1 MSSSYLEFHVLW
13 NEQKDIKIVSL
24 SGEYHLQASTTYT
37 YNKWYRGETFQNF
50 QSFRLTE
57 ILSSGLWDA
66 IW

>member
-24 SGEYHLQASTTYT
+24 SDKYHLQASTFTF
-37 YNKWYRGETFQNF
+37 NKLYKGETFQNF
-50 QSFRLTE
+50 QPFSLTE
-57 ILSSGLWDA
+57 ILSSGLWDV